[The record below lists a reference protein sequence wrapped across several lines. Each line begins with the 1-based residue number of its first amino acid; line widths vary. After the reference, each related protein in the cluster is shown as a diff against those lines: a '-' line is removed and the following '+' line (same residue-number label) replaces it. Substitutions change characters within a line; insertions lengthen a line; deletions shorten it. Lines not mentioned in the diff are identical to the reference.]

1 MKSRKTVMRDKA
13 VTSRLVSAATT
24 IWAKRLAPIDQGD
37 DHPDRERH
45 QEAIAQH
52 QHRWGR
58 Y

>member
-1 MKSRKTVMRDKA
+1 MKTRETVMGREA
-13 VTSRLVSAATT
+13 VTSRLVSAA
-24 IWAKRLAPIDQGD
+24 IAMWAKAFAPFDQRD
-37 DHPDRERH
+37 DQPDQERH

>member
-1 MKSRKTVMRDKA
+1 MREKA
-13 VTSRLVSAATT
+13 VASRLASAAIA
-24 IWAKRLAPIDQGD
+24 IWAKRFAPVDQGD
-37 DHPDRERH
+37 DRPDRERH